1 MATSPAGL
9 GAVCRDRHP
18 LNLVDFRRN
27 QLTKPLFKLYKSIMP
42 EMSRTE
48 KEAIEAGTTWWEA
61 DLFAGNP
68 NWKKLHAIPVS
79 TLSAEEQ
86 AFMDGPVEEVCR
98 MVNDWEVTHERA
110 DLSPEVWQ
118 YLKDHKFFAMIIKKK
133 YGGLEFSAY
142 AQSCVLQSCAAP
154 APCWPPPSAYPT
166 RWARASCC
174 NTMAPTSRRITT
186 CPVWRSARRSLLRPH
201 QSGSGF

>member
-1 MATSPAGL
+1 MTTTLTLLGVILVIGALAYRRASLFISTLVTGAALVL
-9 GAVCRDRHP
+9 GAIYGHVPLLVWALFAVIAIP
-18 LNLVDFRRN
+18 LNLVEFRRN
-27 QLTKPLFKLYKSIMP
+27 QITKPLFKIYKSIMP

-68 NWKKLHAIPVS
+68 DWKKLHAIPVS
-79 TLSAEEQ
+79 ALSAEEQ

-98 MVNDWEVTHERA
+98 MVSDWEVTHERA

-118 YLKDHKFFAMIIKKK
+118 YLKDNKFFAMIIKKK

-142 AQSCVLQSCAAP
+142 AQS
-154 APCWPPPSAYPT
+154 
-166 RWARASCC
+166 
-174 NTMAPTSRRITT
+174 
-186 CPVWRSARRSLLRPH
+186 
-201 QSGSGF
+201 

>member
-1 MATSPAGL
+1 MTTTLTLFGVILVIGAMAYRRASLFTSTLATAAALVAGAL
-9 GAVCRDRHP
+9 YGHVPLLVWVLFAVIAIP
-18 LNLVDFRRN
+18 LNLVEFRRN
-27 QLTKPLFKLYKSIMP
+27 QLTKPLFKIYKSIMP

-68 NWKKLHAIPVS
+68 NWKKLHAIPISV
-79 TLSAEEQ
+79 LSAEEQ
-86 AFMDGPVEEVCR
+86 AFMDGPVEDVCR

-142 AQSCVLQSCAAP
+142 AQS
-154 APCWPPPSAYPT
+154 
-166 RWARASCC
+166 
-174 NTMAPTSRRITT
+174 
-186 CPVWRSARRSLLRPH
+186 
-201 QSGSGF
+201 